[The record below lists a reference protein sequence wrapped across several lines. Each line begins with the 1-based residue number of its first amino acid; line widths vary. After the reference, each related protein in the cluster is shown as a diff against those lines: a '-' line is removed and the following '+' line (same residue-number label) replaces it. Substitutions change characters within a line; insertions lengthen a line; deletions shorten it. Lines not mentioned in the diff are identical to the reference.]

1 MSFISVILNL
11 KTQQCFFPLSLQLM
25 QAGLDRML
33 HLTFYTVKLISFCKT
48 DQIKD
53 SLKANFVITTI
64 PPDVV
69 ASKWVT

>member
-1 MSFISVILNL
+1 MSFISVILN
-11 KTQQCFFPLSLQLM
+11 TNATVFVPLDLQLM